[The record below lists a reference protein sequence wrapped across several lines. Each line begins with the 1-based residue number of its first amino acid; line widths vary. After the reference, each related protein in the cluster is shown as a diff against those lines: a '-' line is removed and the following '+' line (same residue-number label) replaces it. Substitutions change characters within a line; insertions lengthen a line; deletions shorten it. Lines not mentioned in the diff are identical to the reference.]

1 MNQILFCD
9 WLPERASWSY
19 LARSG
24 LPAVSRKKN
33 FPESHIINPLLTKL
47 VTHGTAIQ
55 KIVKLFIRYVLA
67 TFTVFSTF
75 KQSFCH
81 INTTKLYQEMLNNF
95 ITLRSNHT
103 ELMVIFITVMN
114 SSNFVALSMNMNT
127 DSPRDL
133 RRMRDFEQCVIIE
146 ICVIISLCFS
156 VVLITEF
163 SDCSFP
169 VYGSS

>member
-1 MNQILFCD
+1 
-9 WLPERASWSY
+9 
-19 LARSG
+19 
-24 LPAVSRKKN
+24 
-33 FPESHIINPLLTKL
+33 
-47 VTHGTAIQ
+47 
-55 KIVKLFIRYVLA
+55 
-67 TFTVFSTF
+67 
-75 KQSFCH
+75 
-81 INTTKLYQEMLNNF
+81 MLNNF